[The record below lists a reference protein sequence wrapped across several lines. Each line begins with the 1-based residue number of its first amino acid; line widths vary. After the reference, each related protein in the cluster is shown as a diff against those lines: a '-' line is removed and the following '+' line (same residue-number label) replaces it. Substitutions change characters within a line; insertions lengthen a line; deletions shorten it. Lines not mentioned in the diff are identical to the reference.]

1 MTRSRSF
8 LPCIRRLTLAAAL
21 AAVPAVLAV
30 APAVAAP
37 PSASSAASAPSA
49 VHRADASHDPFG
61 RLVVTRTPGALRFAG
76 RATDPDMRRH
86 RLLVVVYLD
95 GRSVATVRTH
105 PVHGSRAPGVGAN
118 SGYAVRVPV
127 ARGLAHIG
135 CVWAVNLEQGRNSL
149 LGCHRADFTSH
160 AANPETSA
168 EQQMQA
174 AVVARARRQF
184 AKPYRWGAEGP
195 NAFDCSGLVQWT
207 YRRSGFATPR
217 VAADQFA
224 AAHAIWAS
232 RARPGD
238 LVFYY
243 NHIGYV
249 HHVGIY
255 VRPGMTIAAMSPALG
270 IGWQPVSQTPS
281 WDGSGVSYG
290 SFTHR

>member
-1 MTRSRSF
+1 MTHSRAL
-8 LPCIRRLTLAAAL
+8 LPRPRGLLLATTAAIIWGLLTL
-21 AAVPAVLAV
+21 
-30 APAVAAP
+30 APAVASGP
-37 PSASSAASAPSA
+37 HASVTQNAA
-49 VHRADASHDPFG
+49 HRADAAHDPFG
-61 RLVVTRTPGALRFAG
+61 RLVVTRRPGALKFVG

-95 GRSVATVRTH
+95 GRSVATIRTH
-105 PVHGSRAPGVGAN
+105 PVHGPRSPGVGTN

-127 ARGLAHIG
+127 NRGYAHIG
-135 CVWAVNLEQGRNSL
+135 CVWAVNLGQGSNSL
-149 LGCHRADFTSH
+149 LGCQRADFTSH
-160 AANPETSA
+160 AANRETSW
-168 EQQMQA
+168 ERQLQT
-174 AVVARARRQF
+174 AVVERARRQF

-195 NAFDCSGLVQWT
+195 DAFDCSGLVQWT
-207 YRRSGFATPR
+207 YRRGGFLTPR
-217 VAADQFA
+217 VAEDQFG
-224 AAHAIWAS
+224 AAHIIPAS
-232 RARPGD
+232 KARPGD

-270 IGWQPVSQTPS
+270 IGWQPIAQTPG

>member
-1 MTRSRSF
+1 MTHPRAFS
-8 LPCIRRLTLAAAL
+8 LPARRLVLATVTAL
-21 AAVPAVLAV
+21 LSALVAV

-37 PSASSAASAPSA
+37 SSAAASHSA
-49 VHRADASHDPFG
+49 VHPADASHDPFG
-61 RLVVTRTPGALRFAG
+61 PLVVRRQSGALRFVG
-76 RATDPDMRRH
+76 RATDPDMRSH
-86 RLLVVVYLD
+86 PLLVVIYLD

-105 PVHGSRAPGVGAN
+105 AVRGPRAQGVGAD
-118 SGYAVRVPV
+118 SAFAVHVPV
-127 ARGLAHIG
+127 TRGYAHIG
-135 CVWAVNLEQGRNSL
+135 CVWAVNVRQGHNSL
-149 LGCHRADFTSH
+149 LGCQRTDFTSH
-160 AANPETSA
+160 APDPETPK
-168 EQQMQA
+168 ERQLQA
-174 AVVARARRQF
+174 AVVTRARHQF

-207 YRRSGFATPR
+207 YRRGGFLTPR

-224 AAHAIWAS
+224 AAHMIPAS
-232 RARPGD
+232 KARPGD

-243 NHIGYV
+243 NHVGYV

-270 IGWQPVSQTPS
+270 IGWQPVAQTPG

>member
-1 MTRSRSF
+1 MTHFRA
-8 LPCIRRLTLAAAL
+8 LLRRPRAS
-21 AAVPAVLAV
+21 VLALTAAFLAGLLV
-30 APAVAAP
+30 CTPAGASPLHAPNSPVLAQ
-37 PSASSAASAPSA
+37 PS
-49 VHRADASHDPFG
+49 DTTHDPFG
-61 RLVVTRTPGALRFAG
+61 RLVVTRRSGALKFVG
-76 RATDPDMRRH
+76 RATDPDIRRH
-86 RLLVVVYLD
+86 RLVVVVYLD
-95 GRSVATVRTH
+95 GRSVATIRTH
-105 PVHGSRAPGVGAN
+105 AVHGPRSPGVGVN

-127 ARGLAHIG
+127 ARGYAHIG
-135 CVWAVNLEQGRNSL
+135 CVWAVNLRQGNNSL
-149 LGCHRADFTSH
+149 LGCQRADFTSH
-160 AANPETSA
+160 APNRETSA
-168 EQQMQA
+168 ERRLQA
-174 AVVARARRQF
+174 GVVTRARRQF

-207 YRRSGFATPR
+207 YRRGGFLTPR

-224 AAHAIWAS
+224 AAHMIPAS

-270 IGWQPVSQTPS
+270 IGWQPIAQTPG